1 MKEVDKNKNPGLA
14 KLPTEVRNNMGFKK
28 AGGTVKKMKNGGS
41 VNRGDGC
48 AKKGKTKGKIVGVTS
63 TKKMARGG
71 MTKMARGGMTKK
83 MARGGMTK
91 MARGGM
97 TKKKMRG

>member
-63 TKKMARGG
+63 TK
-71 MTKMARGGMTKK
+71 MARGGMTKK